1 MHVYREDVYFFLG
14 GIHDGKDKKDN
25 FYYVQARS
33 IFFEREGSRNIQI
46 REKTVFKVLIRRR
59 LGWGGGGCEVPL
71 TYNYFIVLKLI
82 SLYFIFLHVTKR
94 GNSFK
99 IIVST
104 CKLKKGEGRPTY
116 DATCLIYTIAL

>member
-25 FYYVQARS
+25 FIMYRHVA
-33 IFFEREGSRNIQI
+33 FFLKGGKQKYPNLRKDSLQSPN
-46 REKTVFKVLIRRR
+46 VV
-59 LGWGGGGCEVPL
+59 GWDGGWGCEVPI

-99 IIVST
+99 ILVST
-104 CKLKKGEGRPTY
+104 CKLKKGEGHPTY
-116 DATCLIYTIAL
+116 DATCLIYTIAI